1 MNPWNEPEKGD
12 VLPEASEN
20 ANKSMQN
27 DDVAVS
33 KPQTDK
39 QWKLIEK
46 VVMSHAKE
54 LRSSRRWGVFFKS
67 LTFVYLFSLLYIGWN
82 SLADDGFAGSG
93 GHVAVV
99 QVRGLI
105 GDGEEASADNI
116 ISGLRRAFDDPDT
129 KGVVLRIN
137 SGGGSPVQSGYVYDE
152 IDRLQALHAD
162 IPVVSVI
169 MDTGAS
175 GAYYIAA
182 ATDNIYADKASIVG
196 SIGVT
201 AVSFGYTDAIEKV
214 GVERRQFT
222 SGEHKAFLDPFVPVK
237 ADEKAF
243 FESLLTQVHQQFIAA
258 VKIGRG
264 DRLSDDSQ
272 IFSGLFWTGE
282 QAVELGLIDG
292 LKSTSQVARDWGYP
306 TLVDFTPM
314 PTAWQQFTKEMGISM
329 GSQLSKIFAQGT
341 PSMR

>member
-12 VLPEASEN
+12 VIPESSDN
-20 ANKSMQN
+20 ANKPLQN
-27 DDVAVS
+27 DDATVA

-46 VVMSHAKE
+46 VVMSHSKE
-54 LRSSRRWGVFFKS
+54 LRSSRRWGIFFKS
-67 LTFVYLFSLLYIGWN
+67 LTFVYLFSLLYIGWT
-82 SLADDGFAGSG
+82 SVADDDFVGSG
-93 GHVAVV
+93 GHTAVV

-105 GDGEEASADNI
+105 GEGEEASADNI
-116 ISGLRRAFDDPDT
+116 INGLRRAFEDPDT
-129 KGVVLRIN
+129 MGIVLRIN
-137 SGGGSPVQSGYVYDE
+137 SGGGSPVQAGYVYDE
-152 IDRLQALHAD
+152 IDRLQSLYTD
-162 IPVVSVI
+162 IPVASVI

-201 AVSFGYTDAIEKV
+201 AVSFGYTEAIEKV

-237 ADEKAF
+237 EDEKAF
-243 FESLLTQVHQQFIAA
+243 FESLLTQVHQQFIGA
-258 VKIGRG
+258 VKKGRG
-264 DRLSDDSQ
+264 DRLSTDNQ

-282 QAVELGLIDG
+282 QAVELGLVDG
-292 LKSTSQVARDWGYP
+292 LKSTSQVAREWGYP
-306 TLVDFTPM
+306 DTIDFTPM
-314 PTAWQQFTKEMGISM
+314 PTAWQQFTKEMGISI
-329 GSQLSKIFAQGT
+329 GSQLSKIFTQGT